1 MTFDTTKVYILE
13 NERVSLR
20 PLIEEDMKHLLPFA
34 MNEPTLWQYSLISAA
49 GTEGMNNYIQKALKG
64 KSLGSE
70 YPFIV
75 FDKEVNKYAGTTRF
89 YDIQRAADTLQL
101 GFTWYG
107 SAFQGTGLN
116 RHCKYL
122 MLDFAFDTVGVQRVE
137 FRADNRNQRSIA
149 AMKSIGCVEE
159 GVLRSN
165 VYSGNGDRR
174 DSIILSILKD
184 EWYESKKQH
193 LLTKL
198 L

>member
-49 GTEGMNNYIQKALKG
+49 GTEGMNNYIQKALTG

-89 YDIQRAADTLQL
+89 YDIQRAADALQL